1 MGPPVVNASASVRM
15 KKTSLPYR
23 SLAATTLVAA
33 AVACTPIVEVH
44 GNKPP
49 PEQLAQVKIGTSTR
63 EDIQALLGTPSNITP
78 FGEETWHYISAITE
92 REAFFAPEVKE
103 RMVVTVVFDRAGRV
117 RAIDNRGLE
126 DGKDVVPAGRE
137 TPTAGKEMTVLQQLM
152 GNVGRF
158 SKQAKDKG
166 K

>member
-1 MGPPVVNASASVRM
+1 M
-15 KKTSLPYR
+15 KKNPSPYHFL
-23 SLAATTLVAA
+23 LAATLVAA
-33 AVACTPIVEVH
+33 ATACTPIVEVR
-44 GNKPP
+44 GNQPP

-63 EDIQALLGTPSNITP
+63 EDVQALLGTPSNITP

-92 REAFFAPEVKE
+92 REAFFEPITKE
-103 RMVVTVVFDRAGRV
+103 RKVVTVVFDRAGTV

-126 DGKDVVPAGRE
+126 DGKNVVPVSRE
-137 TPTAGKEMTVLQQLM
+137 TPTAGKELTFLQQLM

-158 SKQAKDKG
+158 SKQAGDK

>member
-1 MGPPVVNASASVRM
+1 M
-15 KKTSLPYR
+15 KKNPRPYR
-23 SLAATTLVAA
+23 FLLAATLVTVAA
-33 AVACTPIVEVH
+33 ACTPIVEVR
-44 GNKPP
+44 GNLPP
-49 PEQLAQVKIGTSTR
+49 PEQLAQVKIGSSTR
-63 EDIQALLGTPSNITP
+63 EDVQALLGTPSNITP

-92 REAFFAPEVKE
+92 REAFFEPVMKE
-103 RMVVTVVFDRAGRV
+103 RKVITVVFDRAGTV

-137 TPTAGKEMTVLQQLM
+137 TPTAGKEMTILQQLM

-158 SKQAKDKG
+158 TKPAGG

>member
-1 MGPPVVNASASVRM
+1 M

-23 SLAATTLVAA
+23 SLVAAALVAA
-33 AVACTPIVEVH
+33 SAACTPIIEVR
-44 GNKPP
+44 GNQPP
-49 PEQLAQVKIGTSTR
+49 PEQMAQVKIGTSTR
-63 EDIQALLGTPSNITP
+63 EDVQALLGTPSNITP

-92 REAFFAPEVKE
+92 REAFFEPVIKE
-103 RMVVTVVFDRAGRV
+103 RKVITVVFDRAGTV

-126 DGKDVVPAGRE
+126 DGKNVVPVARE
-137 TPTAGKEMTVLQQLM
+137 TPTAGKEITVLQQLM

-158 SKQAKDKG
+158 SKSPGADK

>member
-1 MGPPVVNASASVRM
+1 M
-15 KKTSLPYR
+15 KKTSVSHRFL
-23 SLAATTLVAA
+23 LVAA
-33 AVACTPIVEVH
+33 LVAVSAACTPIIEVR
-44 GNKPP
+44 GNLPP

-63 EDIQALLGTPSNITP
+63 EDVQALLGTPSNVTP
-78 FGEETWHYISAITE
+78 FGEESWHYISAITE
-92 REAFFAPEVKE
+92 REAFFEPEVKE
-103 RMVVTVVFDRAGRV
+103 RKVITVVFDRAGTV

-137 TPTAGKEMTVLQQLM
+137 TPTAGKELTILQQLM

-158 SKQAKDKG
+158 SKPAQG

>member
-1 MGPPVVNASASVRM
+1 MPPASQRM
-15 KKTSLPYR
+15 KKTSVSHRFL
-23 SLAATTLVAA
+23 LVAA
-33 AVACTPIVEVH
+33 LVAVSAACTPIIEVR
-44 GNKPP
+44 GNLPP

-63 EDIQALLGTPSNITP
+63 EDVQALLGTPSNVTP
-78 FGEETWHYISAITE
+78 FGEESWHYISAITE
-92 REAFFAPEVKE
+92 REAFFEPEVKE
-103 RMVVTVVFDRAGRV
+103 RKVITVVFDRAGTV

-137 TPTAGKEMTVLQQLM
+137 TPTAGKELTILQQLM

-158 SKQAKDKG
+158 SKPAQG